1 MAGTEG
7 AEARPHDSD
16 SGRRTVVAS
25 QAGAEEASRDESSDY
40 SAAAAAA
47 AAAVVA
53 VGRKAAAVAGTAL
66 GRQEADTAPRL
77 PAEER
82 DRPVARMAAGTL
94 LQPGAD
100 TGCMRAEAAEAAAAV
115 RQAGVVAGAGS
126 AAEVGAVAAAS
137 YDFAGSRTHSLRIMQ
152 TGPLGVLPWQPEQPA
167 RLQAIGRYSSGQ
179 LLRAELL
186 LLRPSKPNSLV
197 VLAEE
202 GEDLEAE
209 EVAGG
214 YTQQSLQRGF
224 CSSPPLKSQKT
235 EINNDLLLEE

>member
-25 QAGAEEASRDESSDY
+25 QAGAEEANRDESSDY
-40 SAAAAAA
+40 SAAAAV

-100 TGCMRAEAAEAAAAV
+100 TGCMRAEAAEEAAAV

-214 YTQQSLQRGF
+214 YTQQS
-224 CSSPPLKSQKT
+224 
-235 EINNDLLLEE
+235 